1 MDYRGFAY
9 RFLNVLCALAGV
21 AGTII
26 LLLWLHYPDVKAAN
40 SAEEKAFWSSVDTLT
55 AEDHSALLNFVGRTG
70 RYPRMLPWW
79 EMDNV
84 MCSATAVK
92 YVVLFTG
99 VKLAHAKAWTVR
111 TDWPKMTATGEDCTS
126 CVNNAR
132 KLTEVWNHQDLID
145 ENGKLAPGVK
155 ETLQGEV
162 KAFPFEQSQVY
173 LMGFLYEDTTFWEEV
188 KAAGKDKNS
197 HVGLWVRGKVIHFIH
212 RESGVDPLYAES
224 LDDLFSDGKLIPTWI
239 SRVHPKG
246 NRDVLRMPETTKEL
260 PFCQNVMPYAYLEK
274 ALVFPRRFAR
284 LPEAW
289 VEKGDSLLERSL
301 FRWVRNGY
309 DMYPRFVTS
318 EAECKE
324 R

>member
-9 RFLNVLCALAGV
+9 RFLNVLCALSGV
-21 AGTII
+21 AGTIV

-40 SAEEKAFWSSVDTLT
+40 SAEEKTFWSSVDTMT
-55 AEDHSALLNFVGRTG
+55 AEDHSALLNFVGKTG
-70 RYPRMLPWW
+70 RYPRILPWW

-84 MCSATAVK
+84 MCSATAIK
-92 YVVLFTG
+92 YVALFTG
-99 VKLAHAKAWTVR
+99 EKFAHGKAWTVR
-111 TDWPKMTATGEDCTS
+111 TDVPNLKDGSGPCDA
-126 CVNNAR
+126 CVNNAK
-132 KLTEVWNHQDLID
+132 KLTEVWNRQDLIGD
-145 ENGKLAPGVK
+145 DGKVAPGTK
-155 ETLQGEV
+155 EALQAEV
-162 KAFPFEQSQVY
+162 KAFPFDQTQVY
-173 LMGFLYEDTTFWEEV
+173 LMGFLYEDTTFWEDV

-212 RESGVDPLYAES
+212 RQPGVDPLYAES

-274 ALVFPRRFAR
+274 ALLFPRRISH
-284 LPEAW
+284 LPESW
-289 VEKGDSLLERSL
+289 TEQGDGLVERSL

-318 EAECKE
+318 EAECVAN
-324 R
+324 